1 MSVVAL
7 ASLIALQAPVTLT
20 YHPKVGSNYKFSI
33 SSTIKGPNGSVSVSA
48 LSGVKVLSFTNG
60 YYRVE
65 TKVSNVKNASNSP
78 AAPTKDKVTILD
90 YDVYGAVKVDPKT
103 QSAGP
108 NQVMNNFNNQA
119 LGMQFPR
126 KPVKVGDTWT
136 NSVDLGKLFSAFMKG
151 ASKAVGTVKLT
162 FKLVQITPKTAT
174 ITCAI
179 KGAVDMHILSQ
190 AKGKAPQNVQVSLN
204 MNGDGQYAVDRS
216 TGVQE
221 TSNMKMEITT
231 GSNGHHVSSSQT
243 VSMKRI

>member
-103 QSAGP
+103 QTAGP

-126 KPVKVGDTWT
+126 KPVKVGEPS
-136 NSVDLGKLFSAFMKG
+136 NSRSNLYKLLL
-151 ASKAVGTVKLT
+151 KLRRSRVQSRGRLICT
-162 FKLVQITPKTAT
+162 F
-174 ITCAI
+174 
-179 KGAVDMHILSQ
+179 
-190 AKGKAPQNVQVSLN
+190 
-204 MNGDGQYAVDRS
+204 
-216 TGVQE
+216 
-221 TSNMKMEITT
+221 
-231 GSNGHHVSSSQT
+231 
-243 VSMKRI
+243 